1 MKNILD
7 KEQAA
12 KLLDITVKTLELWVS
27 EKYGPTPK
35 RVGRLLT
42 FDQAEVEAFAKK
54 LKLKDTK
61 TKPCPTIKKQK

>member
-1 MKNILD
+1 MKNAID

-27 EKYGPTPK
+27 EKYGPMPK

-42 FDQAEVEAFAKK
+42 FDKAEVEAFAKK

-61 TKPCPTIKKQK
+61 AKPHSGIKKQK